1 MTHAMVKGSNIP
13 VQASAIR
20 AVLSWSTGAGVPDVD
35 ASALLLGDDGRVRS
49 DADFV
54 FYNQPRH
61 PSGLVRHRPKRRDGH
76 GLTDSVDVDLAALE
90 PSVDRLVL
98 AASADGG
105 AFGRVPGLQLLLFDL
120 AAGDG
125 AEPVASFDIAPDTG
139 EETAMI
145 CGELYRRGTGWKFRA
160 LGQGYATGLEGLAT
174 EFGIAVD
181 DAEAQA
187 PAEPEP
193 AAASPSG
200 EASATGAE
208 PGLGPGAGAAPGA
221 GAPSGSAGATVPA
234 EPATAP
240 PPPVPPMPSAQPAYG
255 YPLQPPAPQT
265 GGYGYPQQPP
275 AAQPAYGY
283 PQHPGG
289 YGFPPPAAPAPAARQ
304 GTYGYPPHPAYG
316 YPQQAQP
323 QSTTAQQAAAP
334 TVAAFTLPPQGPQFQ
349 SGR

>member
-181 DAEAQA
+181 DAQAQA

-193 AAASPSG
+193 AAAAPSG

-208 PGLGPGAGAAPGA
+208 PGAGAGAAPGA

-234 EPATAP
+234 EPATAQP
-240 PPPVPPMPSAQPAYG
+240 PAVPPMPSAQPAYG

-265 GGYGYPQQPP
+265 GGYGYPQQPS

-283 PQHPGG
+283 PQQPGG